1 MAIETLSTVLATDF
15 KATEIEIGVSS
26 TSADEQAVEGVM
38 GLAPGRWRV
47 MGEAERNE
55 WLVRVGEKD

>member
-15 KATEIEIGVSS
+15 KATEIEIGLSS
-26 TSADEQAVEGVM
+26 TSADEAAVAK
-38 GLAPGRWRV
+38 GLAPGRWRT
-47 MGEAERNE
+47 MDEAEVNE

>member
-15 KATEIEIGVSS
+15 KATEIEIGISS
-26 TSADEQAVEGVM
+26 TAEDELAVSK
-38 GLAPGRWRV
+38 LAAGKWRV
-47 MGEAERNE
+47 MDEAERND

>member
-15 KATEIEIGVSS
+15 KATEIEIGLSS
-26 TSADEQAVEGVM
+26 TSPDEVADAK
-38 GLAPGRWRV
+38 GLAPGRWRT
-47 MGEAERNE
+47 MDEGEVND